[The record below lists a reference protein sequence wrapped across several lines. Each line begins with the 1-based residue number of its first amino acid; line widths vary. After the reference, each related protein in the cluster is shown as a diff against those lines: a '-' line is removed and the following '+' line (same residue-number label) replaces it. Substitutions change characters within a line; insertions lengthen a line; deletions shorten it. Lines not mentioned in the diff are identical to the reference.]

1 MSIDNSNWLSPIIYS
16 YKKYFGGSISRI
28 VDVGS
33 RDGDDA
39 KWIKDKLSSK
49 KKNPEVICIEA
60 RKDAAKLIKDSYT
73 DFLVFDT
80 AVSDFV
86 GESKFVEMKD
96 DEFAGS
102 SSLMLEREHSYPTE
116 SSIITVPVT
125 RLDLILPPGT
135 IDILKIDVEGHSI
148 PAIRG
153 MGKRMKDVLVAHI
166 ETETP
171 ERKAWGEPS
180 NNLKVAKIMQ
190 DLGFS
195 LVDVSYQWGW
205 SIQDQTWINTKHG
218 RYKLK

>member
-1 MSIDNSNWLSPIIYS
+1 MDSGIWLQPIIDGHQN
-16 YKKYFGGSISRI
+16 YFGGPISKI

-39 KWIKDKLSSK
+39 QWILDRL
-49 KKNPEVICIEA
+49 PVQEDVQVICVEA
-60 RKDAAKLIKDSYT
+60 RKSAAEAIKQKYPN
-73 DFLVFDT
+73 FLVFAT

-86 GESKFVEMKD
+86 GSSKFVEMTE

-102 SSLMLEREHSYPTE
+102 SSMVLERQNAYPTE
-116 SSIITVPVT
+116 SVIIDVPVI
-125 RLDLILPPGT
+125 RLDMILPSGT

-148 PAIRG
+148 PVISG
-153 MGKRMKDVLVAHI
+153 MGDRMEDVLVAHI

-180 NNLKVAKIMQ
+180 NNLEVMKIMQ

-195 LVDVSYQWGW
+195 LANVSYQWGW
-205 SIQDQTWINTKHG
+205 SLQDQVWINTRHE
-218 RYKLK
+218 RYEG